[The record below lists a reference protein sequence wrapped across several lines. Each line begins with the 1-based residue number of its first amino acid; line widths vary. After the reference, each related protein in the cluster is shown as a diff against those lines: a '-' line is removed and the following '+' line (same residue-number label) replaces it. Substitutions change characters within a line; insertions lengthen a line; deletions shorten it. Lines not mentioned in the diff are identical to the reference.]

1 MKKNKI
7 ITSLVLTTLLV
18 SLSSPYVYAKNLK
31 PNNQNIANV
40 EEQQVTVENEQ
51 KETEKIQRLDK
62 YVELDP
68 YARKFIIKDSAYSEL
83 SKSDLQFIKV
93 SINQSNELVKQNN
106 QLRTDTQAKRF
117 IQSGQKYNNGIAKR
131 SIDKSKY
138 WDWEVFW
145 WGKRVYLHNHLIRDM
160 QVYANTTIAGAG
172 FTGASLAVALGV
184 FGLPGAVITLI
195 VAAYGVNAAYT
206 YDRIV
211 QADENGGHHGAY
223 LDTFWGT
230 GAGTYWKVYSA

>member
-1 MKKNKI
+1 MGKNKI
-7 ITSLVLTTLLV
+7 VTSLVLATVIV
-18 SLSSPYVYAKNLK
+18 SLSSQCVYAKNLQ
-31 PNNQNIANV
+31 PNNENKINV
-40 EEQQVTVENEQ
+40 EEQQVTVEGQQ

-68 YARKFIIKDSAYSEL
+68 YARRFVIKNSAYSEL
-83 SKSDLQFIKV
+83 SESDLQFMKN
-93 SINQSNELVKQNN
+93 SINKSNELVKQND
-106 QLRTDTQAKRF
+106 QLTVDTHAKKF
-117 IQSGQKYNNGIAKR
+117 IESGQKYNSGRSKR

-160 QVYANTTIAGAG
+160 QVYANTTLAGVG
-172 FTGASLAVALGV
+172 FTGASLGAALGV
-184 FGLPGAVITLI
+184 FGLPAAPIALI

-230 GAGTYWKVYSA
+230 GVGSYWKVYSA